1 MKALVTCLILA
12 VCAGPVLAQE
22 SSGLRIKPKVAL
34 PSSSPS
40 TSASSSAPFHAA
52 AVPDLPTLTPHAG
65 MEREPIPG
73 SCKVSASMVCY
84 DYKDGRAVFK
94 PARNL
99 MPEISGMRRESL
111 TLKRDKITL
120 NYSFK

>member
-12 VCAGPVLAQE
+12 VCTGSVFAQE
-22 SSGLRIKPKVAL
+22 SSGLRLKPKIST
-34 PSSSPS
+34 PS
-40 TSASSSAPFHAA
+40 ANAAPFSAYAA
-52 AVPDLPTLTPHAG
+52 GQDMPTLTPYAG
-65 MEREPIPG
+65 LEREPIPG
-73 SCKVSASMVCY
+73 SCAVSTSMVCY
-84 DYKDGRAVFK
+84 DYRDGKAVFK
-94 PARNL
+94 PSRAL